1 MASPWDL
8 PQRSPVERP
17 WMGMA
22 MLVTVPVIALILVR
36 MLWSGSSLWFLS
48 VGIILLGAAAVFF
61 LVRRP
66 QGLEYDRSTL
76 GHEETNR
83 APLILTGLGVL
94 FLAMLLVPNFA
105 GGGSDSSVAVPQPSG
120 EPLTSDVSEIV
131 EPPAGVPVEQQPP
144 LVEQVEPPPA
154 QDVLTADETYVVQS
168 GDTVWDIAGRFGTTV
183 EAILEANE
191 LLNPAELQLGQEL
204 IIPAPADED
213 ESVE

>member
-22 MLVTVPVIALILVR
+22 MLVTIPVIALILVR

-120 EPLTSDVSEIV
+120 ASLTSDVSEIV
-131 EPPAGVPVEQQPP
+131 ESPLVQEPP
-144 LVEQVEPPPA
+144 LVEQIAPPPA
-154 QDVLTADETYVVQS
+154 EDVLTSDETYVVQS

-204 IIPAPADED
+204 IIPAPAADDEP
-213 ESVE
+213 VE

>member
-1 MASPWDL
+1 MAI
-8 PQRSPVERP
+8 
-17 WMGMA
+17 
-22 MLVTVPVIALILVR
+22 LVTIPVIALILVR

-83 APLILTGLGVL
+83 APLILAGLGVL

-120 EPLTSDVSEIV
+120 ASLTSDVSEIV
-131 EPPAGVPVEQQPP
+131 ESPLVQEPP
-144 LVEQVEPPPA
+144 LVEQIAPPPA
-154 QDVLTADETYVVQS
+154 EDVLTSDETYVVQS

-204 IIPAPADED
+204 IIPAPADE
-213 ESVE
+213 

>member
-22 MLVTVPVIALILVR
+22 MLVTIPVIALILVR

-83 APLILTGLGVL
+83 APLILAGLGVL

-120 EPLTSDVSEIV
+120 ASLTSDVSEIV
-131 EPPAGVPVEQQPP
+131 ESPLVQEPP
-144 LVEQVEPPPA
+144 LVEQIAPPPA
-154 QDVLTADETYVVQS
+154 EDVLTSDETYVVQS

-204 IIPAPADED
+204 IIPAPADE
-213 ESVE
+213 

>member
-22 MLVTVPVIALILVR
+22 MLVTIPLIALILVR

-66 QGLEYDRSTL
+66 QGLEYDRQTL

-105 GGGSDSSVAVPQPSG
+105 GGGSDSNVAVPQPSG
-120 EPLTSDVSEIV
+120 APLTSEVSEIV
-131 EPPAGVPVEQQPP
+131 EAPVQQEPP
-144 LVEQVEPPPA
+144 LVEQVDPPPA
-154 QDVLTADETYVVQS
+154 QDALATDETYVVQS

-183 EAILEANE
+183 EAIVEANE

-204 IIPAPADED
+204 VIPAAADEN
-213 ESVE
+213 EPAEVAP

>member
-22 MLVTVPVIALILVR
+22 MLVTVPLIALILVR
-36 MLWSGSSLWFLS
+36 MFWSGSSLWFLS
-48 VGIILLGAAAVFF
+48 VGIILLGSAAVFF

-66 QGLEYDRSTL
+66 QGLEYDRQTL

-105 GGGSDSSVAVPQPSG
+105 GGGSDSNVAVPQPSG
-120 EPLTSDVSEIV
+120 APLTSEVSEIV
-131 EPPAGVPVEQQPP
+131 EPPLQQEPP
-144 LVEQVEPPPA
+144 LVEQVDPPPA
-154 QDVLTADETYVVQS
+154 QDVLTTDETYVVQS
-168 GDTVWDIAGRFGTTV
+168 GDTIWDIAGRFGTTV
-183 EAILEANE
+183 EAIVEANE
-191 LLNPAELQLGQEL
+191 LLNPAELQVDQEL
-204 IIPAPADED
+204 LIPAAADED
-213 ESVE
+213 EPAEVAP

>member
-22 MLVTVPVIALILVR
+22 MLVTIPLIALILVR
-36 MLWSGSSLWFLS
+36 MLWPGSSLWFLS

-76 GHEETNR
+76 GHEEKNR
-83 APLILTGLGVL
+83 APLILTVLGVF

-105 GGGSDSSVAVPQPSG
+105 GGGSDSNVAVPQPSG
-120 EPLTSDVSEIV
+120 APLTSEVSEIV
-131 EPPAGVPVEQQPP
+131 EPPLPQEPP
-144 LVEQVEPPPA
+144 LVEQVDPPPA
-154 QDVLTADETYVVQS
+154 QDVLTTDETYVVQS
-168 GDTVWDIAGRFGTTV
+168 GDTIWDIAGRFGTTV
-183 EAILEANE
+183 EAIVEANE
-191 LLNPAELQLGQEL
+191 LLNPAELQVDQEL
-204 IIPAPADED
+204 VIPAPADDAEPA
-213 ESVE
+213 EVAP

>member
-22 MLVTVPVIALILVR
+22 MLVTIPVIALILVR

-105 GGGSDSSVAVPQPSG
+105 SGGSDSSVAVPQPSG
-120 EPLTSDVSEIV
+120 ASLTSDVSEIV
-131 EPPAGVPVEQQPP
+131 ESPLVQEPP
-144 LVEQVEPPPA
+144 LVEQIAPPPA
-154 QDVLTADETYVVQS
+154 EDVLTSDETYVVQS

-204 IIPAPADED
+204 IIPAPADEG
-213 ESVE
+213 EPVE

>member
-22 MLVTVPVIALILVR
+22 MLVTIPVIALILVR

-83 APLILTGLGVL
+83 APLILAGLGVL

-120 EPLTSDVSEIV
+120 ASLTSDVSEIV
-131 EPPAGVPVEQQPP
+131 ESPLVQEPP
-144 LVEQVEPPPA
+144 LVEQIAPPPA
-154 QDVLTADETYVVQS
+154 EDVLTSDETYVVQS

>member
-8 PQRSPVERP
+8 PQRPPVERP

-22 MLVTVPVIALILVR
+22 MLVTVPLIALILVR

-66 QGLEYDRSTL
+66 QGLEYDRQTL

-83 APLILTGLGVL
+83 APMILAGLGVV

-105 GGGSDSSVAVPQPSG
+105 GGGSDSTVAVPQPSG
-120 EPLTSDVSEIV
+120 APLTSDVSEVV
-131 EPPAGVPVEQQPP
+131 EPPPQQEPP

-154 QDVLTADETYVVQS
+154 QDVLTTGEIYVVQS
-168 GDTVWDIAGRFGTTV
+168 GDTIWDIAGRFGTTV
-183 EAILEANE
+183 EAIVEANE
-191 LLNPAELQLGQEL
+191 LLNPAELQLDQEL
-204 IIPAPADED
+204 VIPALADED
-213 ESVE
+213 EPVEVAP

>member
-8 PQRSPVERP
+8 PQRSLVERP

-22 MLVTVPVIALILVR
+22 MLVTIPLIALILVR

-66 QGLEYDRSTL
+66 QGLEYDRQTL

-83 APLILTGLGVL
+83 APLVLTGLGVL
-94 FLAMLLVPNFA
+94 FLTMLLVPNFA
-105 GGGSDSSVAVPQPSG
+105 GGGSDSDDAVPQPSG
-120 EPLTSDVSEIV
+120 AALTSEVSEVV
-131 EPPAGVPVEQQPP
+131 EPPVQQEPP
-144 LVEQVEPPPA
+144 LVEQFDPPPA
-154 QDVLTADETYVVQS
+154 QDTLTTDETYMVQS

-183 EAILEANE
+183 EAIVEANE

-204 IIPAPADED
+204 VIPAPTDAE
-213 ESVE
+213 VAP

>member
-22 MLVTVPVIALILVR
+22 MLVTVPLIALILVR
-36 MLWSGSSLWFLS
+36 MFWSGSSLWFLS
-48 VGIILLGAAAVFF
+48 VGIILLGSAAVFF

-66 QGLEYDRSTL
+66 QGLEYDRQTL

-105 GGGSDSSVAVPQPSG
+105 GGGSDSNVAVPQPSG
-120 EPLTSDVSEIV
+120 APLTSDVSEIV
-131 EPPAGVPVEQQPP
+131 EAPVQQEPP
-144 LVEQVEPPPA
+144 LVEQVDPPPA
-154 QDVLTADETYVVQS
+154 QDVLTTDETYVVQS
-168 GDTVWDIAGRFGTTV
+168 GDTIWDIAGRFGTTV
-183 EAILEANE
+183 EAIVEANE
-191 LLNPAELQLGQEL
+191 LLNPAELQVDQEL
-204 IIPAPADED
+204 LIPAAADED
-213 ESVE
+213 EPAEVAP